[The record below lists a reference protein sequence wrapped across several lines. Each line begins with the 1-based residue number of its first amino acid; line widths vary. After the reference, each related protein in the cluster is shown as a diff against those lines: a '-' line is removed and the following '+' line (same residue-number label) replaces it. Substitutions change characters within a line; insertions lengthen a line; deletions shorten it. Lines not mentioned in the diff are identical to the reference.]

1 MFLGSRGRNLAT
13 DYGKK
18 ENQYVGRTPHL
29 QPVHVF
35 SSKNLIGRI
44 LNIKIETLTSFS
56 FHGKIL
62 K

>member
-1 MFLGSRGRNLAT
+1 MFLGQEVEILAI

-44 LNIKIETLTSFS
+44 LNIKIETL
-56 FHGKIL
+56 IL
-62 K
+62 ILVSWENP